1 MGCKVSG
8 FEGVEKL
15 FDDLVANTDRMTLEA
30 VNAAAPYLVESAE
43 KAVKSAAHKGYA
55 TGGLAKSFTA
65 TKAKKNQYGTYAVVK
80 PVGKDDKGVSYG
92 ARAAYLE
99 YGTTV
104 NGKLHNES
112 APWRQKAVNNAKE
125 KCQKAME
132 ESIYKELDKIGG

>member
-15 FDDLVANTDRMTLEA
+15 FEDIIQSTDRMSLVA
-30 VNAAAPYLVESAE
+30 VNSAAPYLVEGAE
-43 KAVKSAAHKGYA
+43 KAVKEAAHKGYA

-65 TKAKKNQYGTYAVVK
+65 TKAKKNQYGAYAIVK
-80 PVGKDDKGVSYG
+80 PVGKDNKGVSYG
-92 ARAAYLE
+92 ARAGYLE

-104 NGKLHNES
+104 NGKLHNTA
-112 APWRQKAVNNAKE
+112 APWRQKAVNNARE